1 MKNPEAVKD
10 CALRL
15 RVLRESVGLRQ
26 LDLAKKV
33 GVSESMIS
41 RIESAE
47 RVPDLDLLTSLAA
60 ALGTTTAA
68 LTTEPERR
76 GRPKKATP

>member
-1 MKNPEAVKD
+1 M
-10 CALRL
+10 
-15 RVLRESVGLRQ
+15 LRESVGLRQ